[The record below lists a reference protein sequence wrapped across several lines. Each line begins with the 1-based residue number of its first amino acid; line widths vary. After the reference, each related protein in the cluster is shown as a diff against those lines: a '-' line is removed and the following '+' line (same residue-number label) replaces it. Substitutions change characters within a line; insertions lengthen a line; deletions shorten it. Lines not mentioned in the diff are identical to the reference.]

1 MTLLAYDVDL
11 AAIEASQNAKA
22 VSGVAEGAADDG
34 PPPFVTALL
43 HPSHRQATAA
53 EVNAAIL
60 TSQSHGPTPKLPNL
74 LRMLAWGEGLLSER
88 ADFPTLELQSKGKA
102 SNVSNGESHDVAM
115 IL

>member
-11 AAIEASQNAKA
+11 AAIEAAQAAKSTEE
-22 VSGVAEGAADDG
+22 VGEDG
-34 PPPFVTALL
+34 PPAFVTALL

-53 EVNAAIL
+53 EVNAAVL

-88 ADFPTLELQSKGKA
+88 ADFPTLQLQSKEKGTTNKA
-102 SNVSNGESHDVAM
+102 HEESTDVAM
-115 IL
+115 IM